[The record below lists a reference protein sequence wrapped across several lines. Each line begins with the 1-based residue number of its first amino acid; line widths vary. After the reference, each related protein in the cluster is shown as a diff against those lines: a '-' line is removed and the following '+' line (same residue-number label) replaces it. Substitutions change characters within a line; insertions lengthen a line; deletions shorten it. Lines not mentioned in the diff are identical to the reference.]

1 MADLVSAIGASVR
14 SLGRGN
20 DRRRL
25 NEAARDDLRL
35 IRHLAATGVWIV
47 GCVTASTAG
56 VWATVLAIQAIA

>member
-1 MADLVSAIGASVR
+1 MSAVGSAVR
-14 SLGRGN
+14 NLGRGD

-35 IRHLAATGVWIV
+35 IRHLAATGVWVI

-56 VWATVLAIQAIA
+56 VAFAVFAVRAVTGS